1 MVESS
6 RQGTKRTTEVDEP
19 VLFSDDDDE
28 DVDDPKAG
36 VASQIERI
44 QKFLKKDRLKR
55 QKKD

>member
-1 MVESS
+1 MVESA
-6 RQGTKRTTEVDEP
+6 RQGSKRPTEDDEP

-55 QKKD
+55 QKKE